1 MNNLTNVDYSTIQP
15 DIFLLIVLQAD
26 EFVNILCELFLPME
40 TKYNITIGIHNLVQ
54 WCILCTDV
62 FGTFLSFS

>member
-54 WCILCTDV
+54 
-62 FGTFLSFS
+62 